1 MGMTLE
7 QLRIFT
13 AVAEREHVTQAA
25 RALNLTQSAVSAAV
39 SAIEA
44 RYGVKLFDRVGRR
57 IELTE
62 SGRLFLAEARA
73 VLARAAAAENVL
85 SDLAGLKRGSLS
97 LAASQTVASYWMPP
111 LMARYREKYPGIALS
126 LTGGNTETVA
136 AMVRDGAVD
145 LGFVEGEIDDAALT
159 AIPIADDQL
168 IVVTRADRA
177 QERRQPKRRLPLRA
191 ADIKDM
197 RWVFRERGSATRS
210 IFEEALAALG
220 IDPAS
225 LDIVL
230 ELPSNEAV
238 RAAVEHGAGAAALSK
253 LAVNDALASGALTA
267 LNLPLPKRQFYAVRH
282 SERWVSQAER
292 ELLAM
297 ASDGRVIPAPPT
309 PSPKRR
315 ATPSAT
321 D

>member
-1 MGMTLE
+1 MSMTLE

-39 SAIEA
+39 SALEA

-62 SGRLFLAEARA
+62 SGRLFLVEARA

-85 SDLAGLKRGSLS
+85 ADLAGLKRGSLS

-111 LMARYREKYPGIALS
+111 LMARYREKYPGIALK
-126 LTGGNTETVA
+126 LTVGNTETVA
-136 AMVRDGAVD
+136 AMVRGGAVD
-145 LGFVEGEIDDAALT
+145 LGFVEGEIDEPALT
-159 AIPIADDQL
+159 AIPVADDQL
-168 IVVTRADRA
+168 VVVTQTSRA
-177 QERRQPKRRLPLRA
+177 PKRKQPLRA
-191 ADIKDM
+191 VDLKEM

-210 IFEEALAALG
+210 IFEDTLAAIGL
-220 IDPAS
+220 DPAT
-225 LDIVL
+225 LDVVL

-267 LNLPLPKRQFYAVRH
+267 LNFTLPKRQFYAVRH
-282 SERWVSQAER
+282 RERWISQAER

-297 ASDGRVIPAPPT
+297 AAEKTS
-309 PSPKRR
+309 
-315 ATPSAT
+315 ATPLRKRPA
-321 D
+321 

>member
-1 MGMTLE
+1 MSMTLE

-39 SAIEA
+39 SALEA
-44 RYGVKLFDRVGRR
+44 RYGVRLFDRVGRR
-57 IELTE
+57 IELTD

-73 VLARAAAAENVL
+73 VLARAAVAENVL
-85 SDLAGLKRGSLS
+85 ADLAGLKRGSLS

-111 LMARYREKYPGIALS
+111 LMARYREKYPGIALK
-126 LTGGNTETVA
+126 LTVGNTETVA

-159 AIPIADDQL
+159 AIPVADDQL
-168 IVVTRADRA
+168 IVVTRASGA
-177 QERRQPKRRLPLRA
+177 PKRKQPLRA
-191 ADIKDM
+191 ADLKAM

-210 IFEEALAALG
+210 IFEDALTALG
-220 IDPAS
+220 VDPAT
-225 LDIVL
+225 LDVVL

-253 LAVNDALASGALTA
+253 LAVTDALAAGALTT
-267 LNLPLPKRQFYAVRH
+267 LNLPLPKRQFYALRH
-282 SERWVSQAER
+282 RERWASQAER

-297 ASDGRVIPAPPT
+297 ASDGRGAPAGPNR
-309 PSPKRR
+309 S
-315 ATPSAT
+315 
-321 D
+321 

>member
-1 MGMTLE
+1 MSMTLE

-39 SAIEA
+39 SSLEA
-44 RYGVKLFDRVGRR
+44 RYGVRLFDRVGRR

-62 SGRLFLAEARA
+62 SGRLFLTEARA

-85 SDLAGLKRGSLS
+85 ADLAGLKRGSLS

-111 LMARYREKYPGIALS
+111 LMARYRDRYPGIALS
-126 LTGGNTETVA
+126 LIVGNTETVA
-136 AMVRDGAVD
+136 AMVRDGVVD
-145 LGFVEGEIDDAALT
+145 LGFVEGEIDEPALT
-159 AIPIADDQL
+159 AIPVDDDQL
-168 IVVTRADRA
+168 VVVTRADRA
-177 QERRQPKRRLPLRA
+177 LEHRQPKSRLPLRA
-191 ADIKDM
+191 VDLKEM

-210 IFEEALAALG
+210 IFENALTG
-220 IDPAS
+220 IGLDPAS

-253 LAVNDALASGALTA
+253 LAVNDALAAGTLTA
-267 LNLPLPKRQFYAVRH
+267 LKFDLPMRQFYAVRH
-282 SERWVSQAER
+282 RERWVSQAER

-297 ASDGRVIPAPPT
+297 AADGRNAPVPLK
-309 PSPKRR
+309 SKKR
-315 ATPSAT
+315 
-321 D
+321 

>member
-1 MGMTLE
+1 MSMSLE

-39 SAIEA
+39 STIEA

-62 SGRLFLAEARA
+62 SGRLFLVEARA
-73 VLARAAAAENVL
+73 VLARAAAAETVL
-85 SDLAGLKRGSLS
+85 ADLAGLRRGLLN

-111 LMARYREKYPGIALS
+111 LMARYRDKYPGIALS
-126 LTGGNTETVA
+126 LIVGNTESVA

-145 LGFVEGEIDDAALT
+145 LGFVEGDVDEPALT
-159 AIPIADDQL
+159 AIPVADDQL
-168 IVVTRADRA
+168 IVVTRADKA
-177 QERRQPKRRLPLRA
+177 PKRRQPLRA
-191 ADIKDM
+191 ADLKEM

-210 IFEEALAALG
+210 IFEDALAGLG
-220 IDPAS
+220 LDPGS
-225 LDIVL
+225 LDIIL

-238 RAAVEHGAGAAALSK
+238 RAAVEHGAGAAALSR
-253 LAVNDALASGALTA
+253 LAVADALASGVLVA
-267 LNLPLPKRQFYAVRH
+267 LNVTLPKRQFYAVRH
-282 SERWVSQAER
+282 RQRWVSQAER

-297 ASDGRVIPAPPT
+297 ASDGRNAPVSL
-309 PSPKRR
+309 SPKRKK
-315 ATPSAT
+315 S
-321 D
+321 

>member
-1 MGMTLE
+1 MSMTLE

-39 SAIEA
+39 SALEA
-44 RYGVKLFDRVGRR
+44 RYGVRLFDRVGRR

-62 SGRLFLAEARA
+62 SGRLFLTEARA

-85 SDLAGLKRGSLS
+85 ADLAGLKRGSLS

-111 LMARYREKYPGIALS
+111 LMARYREKYPGIALK
-126 LTGGNTETVA
+126 LTVGNTETVA

-145 LGFVEGEIDDAALT
+145 LGFVEGEIDEPALT
-159 AIPIADDQL
+159 AIPVADDQL
-168 IVVTRADRA
+168 VVVTQAGRV
-177 QERRQPKRRLPLRA
+177 PKRRPPLRA
-191 ADIKDM
+191 ADLKEM

-210 IFEEALAALG
+210 IFENAVAAIGL
-220 IDPAS
+220 DPAS
-225 LDIVL
+225 LNIVL

-238 RAAVEHGAGAAALSK
+238 RAAVEHGAGAAALSR
-253 LAVNDALASGALTA
+253 LAVTDALASGALVA
-267 LNLPLPKRQFYAVRH
+267 LNFALPKRQFYAVRH
-282 SERWVSQAER
+282 RERWVSQAER

-297 ASDGRVIPAPPT
+297 APEKTSPAPLR
-309 PSPKRR
+309 KRP
-315 ATPSAT
+315 A
-321 D
+321 

>member
-1 MGMTLE
+1 MSMTLE

-39 SAIEA
+39 SALEA
-44 RYGVKLFDRVGRR
+44 RYGVRLFDRVGRR

-62 SGRLFLAEARA
+62 SGRLFLVEARA

-85 SDLAGLKRGSLS
+85 ADLAGLKRGSLS

-111 LMARYREKYPGIALS
+111 LMARYRERYPGIALK
-126 LTGGNTETVA
+126 LTVGNTETVA

-145 LGFVEGEIDDAALT
+145 LGFVEGEIDEPALT
-159 AIPIADDQL
+159 VIPVADDQL
-168 IVVTRADRA
+168 VVVTQTGRM
-177 QERRQPKRRLPLRA
+177 PKRPKSRVPLRA
-191 ADIKDM
+191 ADLKEM

-210 IFEEALAALG
+210 IFEDALIALG
-220 IDPAS
+220 LDPAT
-225 LDIVL
+225 LDVAL

-267 LNLPLPKRQFYAVRH
+267 LNFTLPKRQFYAVRH
-282 SERWVSQAER
+282 RERWVSQAER

-297 ASDGRVIPAPPT
+297 AADKTS
-309 PSPKRR
+309 
-315 ATPSAT
+315 ATPLRKRPA
-321 D
+321 

>member
-1 MGMTLE
+1 MSMTLE

-39 SAIEA
+39 SALEA
-44 RYGVKLFDRVGRR
+44 RYGVRLFDRVGRR

-62 SGRLFLAEARA
+62 SGRLFLVEARA

-85 SDLAGLKRGSLS
+85 ADLAGLKRGSLS

-111 LMARYREKYPGIALS
+111 LMARYRETYPGIALK
-126 LTGGNTETVA
+126 LTVGNTETVA

-145 LGFVEGEIDDAALT
+145 LGFVEGEIDEPALT
-159 AIPIADDQL
+159 VIPVADDQL
-168 IVVTRADRA
+168 VVVTQAGRA
-177 QERRQPKRRLPLRA
+177 PKRKQPLRA
-191 ADIKDM
+191 VDLKEM

-210 IFEEALAALG
+210 IFEDALAALG
-220 IDPAS
+220 LDPAT

-253 LAVNDALASGALTA
+253 LAVTDALASGALTA

-282 SERWVSQAER
+282 RERWVSQAER

-297 ASDGRVIPAPPT
+297 AAEKTSPT
-309 PSPKRR
+309 PLRKRP
-315 ATPSAT
+315 A
-321 D
+321 

>member
-1 MGMTLE
+1 MSMTLE

-39 SAIEA
+39 SALEA

-62 SGRLFLAEARA
+62 SGRLFLVEARA

-85 SDLAGLKRGSLS
+85 ADLAGLKRGSLS

-111 LMARYREKYPGIALS
+111 LMARYREKYPGIALK
-126 LTGGNTETVA
+126 LTVGNTETVA

-145 LGFVEGEIDDAALT
+145 LGFVEGEIDEPALT
-159 AIPIADDQL
+159 AIPVADDQL
-168 IVVTRADRA
+168 VVVTQTSRA
-177 QERRQPKRRLPLRA
+177 PKRKQPLRA
-191 ADIKDM
+191 VDLKEM
-197 RWVFRERGSATRS
+197 RWVFRERGSATRA
-210 IFEEALAALG
+210 IFEDALTALG
-220 IDPAS
+220 LDPAT
-225 LDIVL
+225 LDVVL

-267 LNLPLPKRQFYAVRH
+267 LNFTLPKRQFYAVRH
-282 SERWVSQAER
+282 RERWISQAER

-297 ASDGRVIPAPPT
+297 AAEKTSPT
-309 PSPKRR
+309 PLRKRP
-315 ATPSAT
+315 A
-321 D
+321 

>member
-1 MGMTLE
+1 MSMTLE
-7 QLRIFT
+7 QLRIFV

-39 SAIEA
+39 SALEA
-44 RYGVKLFDRVGRR
+44 RYGVRLFDRVGRR

-85 SDLAGLKRGSLS
+85 ADLAGLKRGSLS

-111 LMARYREKYPGIALS
+111 LMARYREKYPGIALN
-126 LTGGNTETVA
+126 LTVGNTETVA

-145 LGFVEGEIDDAALT
+145 LGFVEGEIDEPALT
-159 AIPIADDQL
+159 AIPVADDQL

-177 QERRQPKRRLPLRA
+177 LEHRQPKRRQPLRA
-191 ADIKDM
+191 TDLKEM

-210 IFEEALAALG
+210 IFEDALTALG
-220 IDPAS
+220 LDPAT
-225 LDIVL
+225 LDVVL

-267 LNLPLPKRQFYAVRH
+267 LNFPLPKRQFYAVRH
-282 SERWVSQAER
+282 RERWISQAEH

-297 ASDGRVIPAPPT
+297 ASEKASPT
-309 PSPKRR
+309 PLRKRP
-315 ATPSAT
+315 A
-321 D
+321 

>member
-1 MGMTLE
+1 MSMTLE

-39 SAIEA
+39 SALEA

-62 SGRLFLAEARA
+62 SGRLFLVEARA

-85 SDLAGLKRGSLS
+85 ADLAGLKRGSLS

-111 LMARYREKYPGIALS
+111 LMARYREKYPGIALK
-126 LTGGNTETVA
+126 LTVGNTETVA

-145 LGFVEGEIDDAALT
+145 LGFVEGEIDEPALT
-159 AIPIADDQL
+159 AIPVADDQL
-168 IVVTRADRA
+168 VVVTQTSRA
-177 QERRQPKRRLPLRA
+177 PKRKQPLRA
-191 ADIKDM
+191 VDLKEM
-197 RWVFRERGSATRS
+197 RWVFRERGSATRA
-210 IFEEALAALG
+210 IFEDALTALG
-220 IDPAS
+220 LDPAT
-225 LDIVL
+225 LDVVL

-267 LNLPLPKRQFYAVRH
+267 LNFTLPKRQFYAVRH
-282 SERWVSQAER
+282 RERWVSQAER

-297 ASDGRVIPAPPT
+297 AAEKTNPAPLR
-309 PSPKRR
+309 KRP
-315 ATPSAT
+315 A
-321 D
+321 

>member
-1 MGMTLE
+1 MSMTLE

-39 SAIEA
+39 SSLEA

-73 VLARAAAAENVL
+73 VLARAAAAETVL
-85 SDLAGLKRGSLS
+85 ADLAGLKRGSLS

-126 LTGGNTETVA
+126 LAVGNTETVA
-136 AMVRDGAVD
+136 AMVRDGTVD
-145 LGFVEGEIDDAALT
+145 LGFVEGEIDEPALS
-159 AIPIADDQL
+159 AIAVADDRL
-168 IVVTRADRA
+168 VVVTRATEA
-177 QERRQPKRRLPLRA
+177 PKRRTALRA
-191 ADIKDM
+191 ADLKNM

-210 IFEEALAALG
+210 IFEDALAAIG
-220 IDPAS
+220 VDPDS
-225 LDIVL
+225 LDIIL

-238 RAAVEHGAGAAALSK
+238 RAAVEHGAGAAALSR
-253 LAVNDALASGALTA
+253 LAVADALAAGALTA
-267 LNLPLPKRQFYAVRH
+267 LKFDLPLRQFYAVRH
-282 SERWVSQAER
+282 RERWVSQAER

-297 ASDGRVIPAPPT
+297 AAEKAIPT
-309 PSPKRR
+309 PLHKRP
-315 ATPSAT
+315 A
-321 D
+321 